1 MGQYVGGW
9 QYCVEALSHSD
20 HSVHSDFKCADFEH
34 SKFNIIGK
42 ENLRKC
48 QKYAQKVGFD
58 STSARTEMCIAILLH
73 CEHSCAQCVLLWHWP
88 PLVWWCDGVCDSDQ
102 YWCWREVV
110 ITAQPSVEAAP
121 HCLHCTSTRSGLTGQ
136 MAHYYICQ
144 QYLSRTHTQSHC
156 LHVTHTLCHMD
167 IHIQVALCL
176 YQPYQ
181 QRFWIQINSTT
192 QYLHHHICYI
202 IKISATCQH
211 EDEDIGVFENDW
223 SLFKC

>member
-9 QYCVEALSHSD
+9 QYCVGALSHSD

-121 HCLHCTSTRSGLTGQ
+121 HCLHCTSKRSGLTGQ

-167 IHIQVALCL
+167 IHIQVAFVSLSTISTKILNTDTQCL
-176 YQPYQ
+176 
-181 QRFWIQINSTT
+181 
-192 QYLHHHICYI
+192 ICYSVR
-202 IKISATCQH
+202 ISAICQH
-211 EDEDIGVFENDW
+211 KD
-223 SLFKC
+223 

>member
-1 MGQYVGGW
+1 M
-9 QYCVEALSHSD
+9 
-20 HSVHSDFKCADFEH
+20 
-34 SKFNIIGK
+34 
-42 ENLRKC
+42 RKC

-202 IKISATCQH
+202 IKISDTCQH

-223 SLFKC
+223 SLFKCSKVVPLFVSVIKSPSTQIHPHFPKRKVAEPGDIWCYL